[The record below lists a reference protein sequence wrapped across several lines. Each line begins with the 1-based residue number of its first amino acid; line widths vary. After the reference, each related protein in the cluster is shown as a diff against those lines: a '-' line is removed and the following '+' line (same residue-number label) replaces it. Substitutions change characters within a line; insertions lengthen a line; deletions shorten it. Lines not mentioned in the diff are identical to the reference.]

1 MGDYHCK
8 TQSAVVGASTQV
20 DTKVRTLAGR
30 HVRGGGARGP

>member
-20 DTKVRTLAGR
+20 DTKVRSRQAR
-30 HVRGGGARGP
+30 VCVGGGAKGP

>member
-30 HVRGGGARGP
+30 HVQGGAKGP

>member
-20 DTKVRTLAGR
+20 DTKVRTSRQAR
-30 HVRGGGARGP
+30 AGGGARGP